1 MKKAL
6 ALCLMGCATL
16 AAQRVPA
23 PTELP
28 GNPFFIKKTWQVGGG
43 GDSLSSMV
51 LDPAQLQLFLAY
63 RHSLVVEDVKSGIA
77 ASKISG
83 ARGAYGIALD
93 DTGQFGFFSDGLYS
107 QIDVFDRR
115 LMRVVGAVPTAPNPA
130 TVLFEPASGLIF
142 VVCSIP
148 PTTQSGAQ
156 EPPVQPW
163 LRTDAP
169 VAQPPIR
176 PSQAWL
182 AYRRGQARPAKKELG
197 EKEEIKS
204 VVTVID
210 ANSWKALADIQL
222 PSKVAFAQTAGGGQV
237 YFGIPDKKEIARL
250 DAEAL
255 GEKLRREVPIPAG
268 STPKEEQLRAGHP
281 FYPGPQWQRAALLV
295 LDWSGSRNV
304 IENEASQITFFPL
317 EQECSEPRAL
327 AIDRRHLRLFVAC
340 EKMKMAVLNADTG
353 QWVTSLPTGSNTDA
367 LAYDFDRG
375 LIYAANSGGDGTL
388 TIIRQSVTDS
398 YSVVQNLPTPHWAR
412 TLSFDPVTGLVY
424 LAADYSDLEDAK
436 RAQDSTGRG
445 FQLLVI
451 GH

>member
-28 GNPFFIKKTWQVGGG
+28 GDPFFVKKTWQVGGA
-43 GDSLSSMV
+43 GDSLSYMV

-63 RHSLVVEDVKSGIA
+63 RHSLVVEDVKSGTVG
-77 ASKISG
+77 SKISG
-83 ARGAYGIALD
+83 ASGAFGIALD
-93 DTGQFGFFSDGLYS
+93 DTGEFGYFSDGKFNNLN
-107 QIDVFDRR
+107 VFDRR
-115 LMRVVGAVPTAPNPA
+115 TLKVVGIIPTAPNPA
-130 TVLFEPASGLIF
+130 TVLFEPASGLVF

-148 PTTQSGAQ
+148 PKTQSGAQ

-163 LRTDAP
+163 LRTDAA

-176 PSQAWL
+176 PSQPWL
-182 AYRRGQARPAKKELG
+182 AYRSGQARPATKDVG
-197 EKEEIKS
+197 EKAEIKS
-204 VVTVID
+204 IVTVID

-222 PSKVAFAQTAGGGQV
+222 PSKVTFTKTAGGGQV

-255 GEKLRREVPIPAG
+255 GERLRRETPNPAG

-295 LDWSGSRNV
+295 LDWSGGRNV
-304 IENEASQITFFPL
+304 VENDASQITFFPL
-317 EQECSEPRAL
+317 EQECSEPRTL
-327 AIDRRHLRLFVAC
+327 AIDRRHMRLFVAC
-340 EKMKMAVLNADTG
+340 EKMKMAVLNADNG
-353 QWVTSLPTGSNTDA
+353 QWVTSLTTGPNTDA

-375 LIYAANSGGDGTL
+375 LIYAANSGGDGSL

-398 YSVVQNLPTPHWAR
+398 YAVVQNLPTPHWAR
-412 TLSFDPVTGLVY
+412 TLSLDPVTGLVY

-436 RAQDSTGRG
+436 RAEDSSGRG